1 MTYYCTEPAPML
13 VVDAET
19 CQEALGNSA
28 WNVNIQNIAFLGK
41 LDFECSS
48 PGTSNGGPGAQPS
61 GAPQRPIITQSVVVE
76 NPPSLDQDGNEV
88 GLTIS
93 GTDPECCT

>member
-1 MTYYCTEPAPML
+1 ML
-13 VVDAET
+13 FADAET
-19 CQEALGNSA
+19 HWDALRHPAWNGYTNIPFLGNLA
-28 WNVNIQNIAFLGK
+28 L
-41 LDFECSS
+41 ECSS
-48 PGTSNGGPGAQPS
+48 AGTSNGGSGAQLS

>member
-1 MTYYCTEPAPML
+1 MHLDILPGM
-13 VVDAET
+13 D
-19 CQEALGNSA
+19 
-28 WNVNIQNIAFLGK
+28 IQNIPFLGN
-41 LDFECSS
+41 LALECSS
-48 PGTSNGGPGAQPS
+48 AGTSNGGPGAQLS

-93 GTDPECCT
+93 GTDPESCTYCTAGVF